1 MLMRL
6 IAVAV
11 NVRMQGWWLDLKFQF
26 RSGSQLEKKILN
38 IKKNDLSLVIKIF
51 FLNCNRGVF
60 GILVTFPHKK

>member
-11 NVRMQGWWLDLKFQF
+11 NVRMQEWWLDLKFQF

-51 FLNCNRGVF
+51 F
-60 GILVTFPHKK
+60 